1 MSVAER
7 RIREKEARR
16 RQILDA
22 ARGVFQEKGFAE
34 TTIEEIAEKTE
45 LSKGTLYLYFP
56 SKEEIYFS
64 LMLEGSAILYEM
76 LKDAAQADLPADTRL
91 RRLGGAYLK
100 FYREYTGYFRMLFLY
115 YSSTSWQEKLTAQL
129 CAQCEAQAKQS
140 LDLVASVISQG
151 IEQGL
156 FRQCNPWETSILFWT
171 AHNGIILLGEKG
183 DDRTLDL
190 GTSIE
195 KLQDLFVESMII
207 SLKAG
212 R

>member
-7 RIREKEARR
+7 RFREKEARR

-22 ARGVFQEKGFAE
+22 ARVVFQEKGFAE

-140 LDLVASVISQG
+140 LDLVASLISQG